1 MAYDEVTM
9 TDEELEMI
17 SECANRDLMHQDL
30 TLDTS
35 DMVMEHDLMQYA
47 C

>member
-17 SECANRDLMHQDL
+17 SECANRDLMRQDL
-30 TLDTS
+30 TLDMS
-35 DMVMEHDLMQYA
+35 DMVMEHDSMQYA